1 MQENILP
8 TAPPAPSPK
17 KKIKVSWMTVVFIII
32 LTIVLIILGEIF
44 LNDLNRWI
52 NPAYG
57 QYGSSR
63 YSTGLF
69 NPTVAQMPTK
79 TYDKGDYEAYRLGI
93 HAAFIIPVF
102 LAAFLLYFLMYYKKE
117 RTHKSIVAL
126 PYFIFALWMTLHL
139 VLETFYFLIEQY
151 KTAGVYVVLI
161 VLAALLTW
169 LVIFIQKKIHEKKE
183 AKL

>member
-1 MQENILP
+1 MPENILP
-8 TAPPAPSPK
+8 TAPPSPSPK

-32 LTIVLIILGEIF
+32 LTVVLIILGEVF

-52 NPAYG
+52 NPDYL
-57 QYGSSR
+57 QYYPSYETKTS
-63 YSTGLF
+63 LL
-69 NPTVAQMPTK
+69 PPTK
-79 TYDKGDYEAYRLGI
+79 TYDKGDYEAYRLGV

-169 LVIFIQKKIHEKKE
+169 LVIFIQKKIHEKKL
-183 AKL
+183 ANL